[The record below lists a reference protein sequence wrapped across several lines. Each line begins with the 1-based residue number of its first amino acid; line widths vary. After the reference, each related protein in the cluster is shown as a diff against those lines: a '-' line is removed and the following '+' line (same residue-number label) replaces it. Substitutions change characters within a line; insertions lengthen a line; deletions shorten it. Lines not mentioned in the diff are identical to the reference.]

1 MPGTKQ
7 RMIKRPKRFPRG
19 KRRKK
24 DPASPIRSAATS
36 FTASLITD
44 FRHNKET
51 ASARKLS
58 KSPFWNIVSEFDS
71 SISDLHGSSSG
82 DELRDSSDSADSD
95 GENGMLL
102 LDKRSLQ
109 SALESVVA
117 CTKCSGP
124 LSLRE
129 DPGVKQGLYNRRV
142 LKARDLKRL
151 QSSQY
156 KATGTAKVP
165 RRKARRRPCLTGVND
180 RKESCTHQD
189 CSIQLC
195 LVLAHHRKISET
207 KIDRVISH
215 YDSILCFHLLGPS
228 NLHSNFDLFLL
239 FPFFFH

>member
-7 RMIKRPKRFPRG
+7 RTIKRPKRFPRG

-36 FTASLITD
+36 FTASPITD

-109 SALESVVA
+109 SALESVAA
-117 CTKCSGP
+117 CIKCSGP

-129 DPGVKQGLYNRRV
+129 DPGVKQGLYTSPHLHCKQCHNE
-142 LKARDLKRL
+142 
-151 QSSQY
+151 SSQY
-156 KATGTAKVP
+156 KATGNAQVL
-165 RRKARRRPCLTGVND
+165 RRKARRRKKALSDRRKQQEGVMYSSGLFD
-180 RKESCTHQD
+180 TT
-189 CSIQLC
+189 LP
-195 LVLAHHRKISET
+195 
-207 KIDRVISH
+207 
-215 YDSILCFHLLGPS
+215 GPS
-228 NLHSNFDLFLL
+228 SSQEN
-239 FPFFFH
+239 